1 MSTPAEAAPA
11 TARNS
16 VTVAGWTLASRV
28 AGLLRVLVI
37 GAVLGPTYFANLF
50 QTGYV
55 VPQMVYSLIAGQVL
69 AMVVVPTVVRA
80 VADGG
85 LPRAREVLSRV
96 AGVLLV
102 TSGTLAVLLALAA
115 PLVAWSLT
123 FGIPDGDA
131 RARARQLT
139 VVVILFVAPQVVLY
153 TVAALSQ
160 AAQQAR
166 GRFALAA
173 GAPIVENL
181 GVMATMGCAA
191 WVFGGGPEVTD
202 VPIGYVVVL
211 CAGATGSVA
220 AHAALQVFG
229 ACRAGVGARPS
240 LRWRQDP
247 DVVDMVHRV
256 RRSVSVA
263 ACPSAA
269 LYVLL
274 ALAATVPGG
283 VFVLQVVYTVN
294 SAVISLGAHAVSTAV
309 LPELARVADGPDTSE
324 FGAAWRRGMSY
335 AAVAGLPA
343 LVLIAVFA
351 GPAANVLA
359 AGEADSDALISA
371 VAACLLVIA
380 VVQLVGGVHGLGR
393 QALFARLD
401 DRAPRL
407 AVAVGLAVVVVVGF
421 ASLALSAGTPRLVGL
436 VAALL
441 AGEAAGAFIVLRRL
455 RGALRPEPLLEVR
468 SLLPV
473 VIAVLPVLP
482 VAAGGSL
489 LMHSAEVAGFADA
502 ALLALCGAVA
512 VAVYAAALRLATAPG
527 AGGLRDGILRD
538 GVVRD
543 GAPR

>member
-1 MSTPAEAAPA
+1 MSTPAEVAPA

-28 AGLLRVLVI
+28 TGLLRVLVI

-85 LPRAREVLSRV
+85 LPRAREVLGRV

-102 TSGTLAVLLALAA
+102 ASGTLAVLLALAA

-131 RARARQLT
+131 RARARELT
-139 VVVILFVAPQVVLY
+139 IVVILFVAPQVVLY

-181 GVMATMGCAA
+181 GVMATMGCAG
-191 WVFGGGPEVTD
+191 WLFGGGPEVTD
-202 VPIGYVVVL
+202 VPLGYVVVL

-220 AHAALQVFG
+220 AHAALQVLG
-229 ACRAGVGARPS
+229 AYRAGVGARPS
-240 LRWRQDP
+240 LRWREDP
-247 DVVDMVHRV
+247 HVVDMVHRV

-269 LYVLL
+269 LYVVL

-283 VFVLQVVYTVN
+283 VFVIQVVYAVN

-309 LPELARVADGPDTSE
+309 LPELSRAAGGPDTEE
-324 FGAAWRRGMSY
+324 FAAAWRRGMSY

-343 LVLIAVFA
+343 LVLIVVFA
-351 GPAANVLA
+351 NPAANVLA
-359 AGEADSDALISA
+359 AGEADSETLIHA

-401 DRAPRL
+401 DLAPRI
-407 AVAVGLAVVVVVGF
+407 AVAVGLAVVVAVGL
-421 ASLALSAGTPRLVGL
+421 ASLTLPAGTPRLVGL
-436 VAALL
+436 AAALL
-441 AGEAAGAFIVLRRL
+441 AGEAAGALIVLRRL
-455 RGALRPEPLLEVR
+455 RVALRPRPLFEVR
-468 SLLPV
+468 SLAPV
-473 VIAVLPVLP
+473 MVAVLPVLP
-482 VAAGGSL
+482 VAVAGSW
-489 LMHSAEVAGFADA
+489 LMRSAEVVGVAEA

-512 VAVYAAALRLATAPG
+512 VAVYAAALRLTTGPRAGVLENG
-527 AGGLRDGILRD
+527 AVGTGA
-538 GVVRD
+538 VP